1 MVKWVAGEEPLEKGG
16 RRKEND
22 NQFVPSPC
30 SSGLRLCLW
39 RRHRIS
45 GWGALR
51 GLHLLPA
58 SSLLAVLTPMLPQRR
73 IAYAQGY
80 LALGMVAEAAAE
92 LGQLPAGD
100 AQRPEA
106 LAVRLAILHEQE
118 KWNEVR
124 DLARELVSHT
134 PGEPALWVSW
144 AYATRRAE
152 SLYAAEQ
159 ILLNAERHHP
169 TEATIQFNLGC
180 YACQRGDL
188 PTARTRVDR
197 AIALD
202 AKFAQ
207 LAATDPDLAPLRAAG
222 TTDCQ
227 PSA

>member
-1 MVKWVAGEEPLEKGG
+1 
-16 RRKEND
+16 
-22 NQFVPSPC
+22 
-30 SSGLRLCLW
+30 
-39 RRHRIS
+39 
-45 GWGALR
+45 
-51 GLHLLPA
+51 
-58 SSLLAVLTPMLPQRR
+58 MLPQRR

-92 LGQLPAGD
+92 LGQLTPLD

-106 LAVRLAILHEQE
+106 LAVRLAVLHEQE

-124 DLARELVSHT
+124 DLARELVSNT
-134 PGEPALWVSW
+134 PTEPALWVSW

-152 SLYAAEQ
+152 SIEAAEK
-159 ILLNAERHHP
+159 ILRDAESHHP
-169 TEATIQFNLGC
+169 TEPTIQFNLGC

-188 PTARTRVDR
+188 VTARSRVDR

-202 AKFAQ
+202 TKFKQ